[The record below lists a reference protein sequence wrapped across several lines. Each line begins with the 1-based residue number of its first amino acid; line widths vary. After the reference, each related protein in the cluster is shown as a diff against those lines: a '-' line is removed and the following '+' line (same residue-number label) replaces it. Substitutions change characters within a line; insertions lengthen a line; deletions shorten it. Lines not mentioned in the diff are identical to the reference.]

1 MIKMQMDISDAGLR
15 LVDPTARRDAGHLML
30 DGFVQSLIPF
40 EHILNVFVQKI
51 ARFLTKCRDL

>member
-1 MIKMQMDISDAGLR
+1 MDISDAGLR